1 MAAIHDHEQAGERP
15 LAEKSVAELVSEAL
29 KQFSWLIRSEVGLLR
44 AEVSDKA
51 RQALRGGAMLG
62 IAAAIALPSLA
73 ILMLALAAFLVEMG
87 LAASL
92 SCLITAAVGF
102 VIAAVLAKAGIR
114 RLRADLLVPNRTI
127 NQLRRDAAT
136 MKEHL

>member
-1 MAAIHDHEQAGERP
+1 MASIYDDEQTGERP
-15 LAEKSVAELVSEAL
+15 LAQKSVAELVSEAL
-29 KQFSWLIRSEVGLLR
+29 QQFSWLIRSEAGLLR

-62 IAAAIALPSLA
+62 IAGAVALPSLA
-73 ILMLALAAFLVEMG
+73 ILMLALVAFLMEMG

-102 VIAAVLAKAGIR
+102 VIAGVLAKVGLG
-114 RLRADLLVPNRTI
+114 RLRADLLVPSRTI
-127 NQLRRDAAT
+127 NQLQRDAAT

>member
-1 MAAIHDHEQAGERP
+1 MAAIHDHEQVGERP
-15 LAEKSVAELVSEAL
+15 LAQKSVAELVSEAL
-29 KQFSWLIRSEVGLLR
+29 AQFSSLMRSEAGLLR

-51 RQALRGGAMLG
+51 KQALRGGTMLG
-62 IAAAIALPSLA
+62 IALVVALPSLA
-73 ILMLALAAFLVEMG
+73 ILMLALVAFLVEMG
-87 LAASL
+87 LSASL

-102 VIAAVLAKAGIR
+102 VIAAVLASAGIS
-114 RLRADLLVPNRTI
+114 RLKADLLVPNRTI